1 MLDNVIKTM
10 VGRWQVTLAV
20 FGLLALTH
28 ALAYCTG
35 RSDGRELV
43 IAKLEKAEAEAVRE
57 SAKARASADANA
69 QAREAEARVEQEALQ
84 KVIEDAKANDDNPL
98 DAVFGSMQDD

>member
-1 MLDNVIKTM
+1 MLDKIVKTII
-10 VGRWQVTLAV
+10 GRWQVALGV
-20 FGLLALTH
+20 LGLLVLTH
-28 ALAYCTG
+28 GLAYCVG

-69 QAREAEARVEQEALQ
+69 QAREAEAKVEQEALQ